1 MIHFDLVDLE
11 IKTFLS
17 RPEDLDVKID
27 GDQLCVTASQDVGGG
42 GRSRVLEQKFSL
54 PSGVRPGDVQSSL
67 TRDGTLVITAV
78 REQQQPAKRNG
89 DNRDASNYSLLEDKL
104 DQVLN
109 PVHWKDEKSCRGA
122 SKGED
127 YDRIQPHQPL
137 VQISRNVP
145 PSEDSVSRVECDADT
160 YRILVNVQQFRPE
173 DLVIKT
179 VDDCVIVEA
188 NHEAKTQDGRS
199 YSNKSFSQS
208 FNLPRGMDPESV
220 TSALSKEGVLIIS
233 APLPHD
239 LRCLE

>member
-1 MIHFDLVDLE
+1 M
-11 IKTFLS
+11 
-17 RPEDLDVKID
+17 
-27 GDQLCVTASQDVGGG
+27 
-42 GRSRVLEQKFSL
+42 LEQKFSL

-89 DNRDASNYSLLEDKL
+89 DSRDASNYALLEDKL

-109 PVHWKDEKSCRGA
+109 PEHWKDEKSCQDA
-122 SKGED
+122 SNGED
-127 YDRIQPHQPL
+127 YDRIQPDQPL

-145 PSEDSVSRVECDADT
+145 PSPFPAEDSVSRVECDADT

-188 NHEAKTQDGRS
+188 NHEAKTPDGRS

-233 APLPHD
+233 APLPHN

>member
-1 MIHFDLVDLE
+1 M
-11 IKTFLS
+11 
-17 RPEDLDVKID
+17 
-27 GDQLCVTASQDVGGG
+27 TASQDVGGGGG

-89 DNRDASNYSLLEDKL
+89 DSRDASNYALLEDKL

-109 PVHWKDEKSCRGA
+109 PEHWKDEKSCQDA
-122 SKGED
+122 SNGED
-127 YDRIQPHQPL
+127 YDRIQPDQPL

-239 LRCLE
+239 LRRLE

>member
-1 MIHFDLVDLE
+1 M
-11 IKTFLS
+11 
-17 RPEDLDVKID
+17 
-27 GDQLCVTASQDVGGG
+27 TASQDVGGG

-78 REQQQPAKRNG
+78 REQQQAKRNG

-109 PVHWKDEKSCRGA
+109 PEHWKDEKSCQGA

-127 YDRIQPHQPL
+127 YDRTQPDQPL

-145 PSEDSVSRVECDADT
+145 PSPFPPEDSVSRVECDADT

-188 NHEAKTQDGRS
+188 NHEAKTPDGRS
-199 YSNKSFSQS
+199 YSNISFSQS
-208 FNLPRGMDPESV
+208 FNLPRGIDPESV